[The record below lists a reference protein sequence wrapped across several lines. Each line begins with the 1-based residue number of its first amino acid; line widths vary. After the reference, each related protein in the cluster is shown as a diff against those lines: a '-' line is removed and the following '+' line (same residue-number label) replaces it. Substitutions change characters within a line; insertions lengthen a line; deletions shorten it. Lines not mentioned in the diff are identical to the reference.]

1 MTRRQT
7 PQDEPAQHVLADDLS
22 RRRFQRLLLR
32 WFAAHARALPWRPS
46 PGLYETWISEIML
59 QQTQVA
65 TVVPYYVR
73 FLQRF
78 PHVAALAA
86 ADEDEPLRY
95 WEGLGYYR
103 RARQLHAAARVV
115 VAKHGGQIPTSID
128 VLRTLPGIGRYTG
141 GAILSI
147 ALDQRHPILEA
158 NTVRVLSRLAAL
170 SADPAGSDGRRQLW
184 ALAELLVP
192 RRRCGDFNQ
201 ALMELG
207 STICTPRAPHCAT
220 CPVAAYCAAQA
231 RGLQDQIPRPKKKTT
246 YEPVYEAAVVIQH
259 ATRGVLLRRCG
270 DDERWAGMWDFPRFE
285 TVAGAESAARELPR
299 KVTELTGL
307 TIRATRQFAT
317 IKYGVT
323 RFRITLSCYRTSCR
337 SRGPV
342 RDDLRWVTLA
352 EITSYPLSV
361 TGRKIARLL
370 AEP

>member
-22 RRRFQRLLLR
+22 RRRFQRLLLQ

-128 VLRTLPGIGRYTG
+128 LLRTLPGIGRYTG

-170 SADPAGSDGRRQLW
+170 SADPAGSGGRRQLW

-246 YEPVYEAAVVIQH
+246 YEPVHEAAVVIQH

-270 DDERWAGMWDFPRFE
+270 NDERWAGMWDFPRFE
-285 TVAGAESAARELPR
+285 TVAGMSLPPANCPA
-299 KVTELTGL
+299 K
-307 TIRATRQFAT
+307 
-317 IKYGVT
+317 
-323 RFRITLSCYRTSCR
+323 
-337 SRGPV
+337 
-342 RDDLRWVTLA
+342 
-352 EITSYPLSV
+352 
-361 TGRKIARLL
+361 
-370 AEP
+370 

>member
-1 MTRRQT
+1 MTPRNT
-7 PQDEPAQHVLADDLS
+7 PQDEPAPDLLADERS
-22 RRRFQRLLLR
+22 KRNFRRLLLR
-32 WFAAHARALPWRPS
+32 WFATHARALPWRPS

-65 TVVPYYVR
+65 TVVPYYLR

-86 ADEDEPLRY
+86 ADEHELLRC

-103 RARQLHAAARVV
+103 RARQLHAAARVI
-115 VAKHGGQIPTSID
+115 VAEHGGRIPTSID
-128 VLRTLPGIGRYTG
+128 LLRALPGIGRYTA

-158 NTVRVLSRLAAL
+158 NTVRVLSRLSAL
-170 SADPAGSDGRRQLW
+170 AADPTCSESQRQLW

-192 RRRCGDFNQ
+192 HRRCGDFNQ

-207 STICTPRAPHCAT
+207 STICTPRAPDCPR
-220 CPVAAYCAAQA
+220 CPVSAFCTVRA
-231 RGLQDQIPRPKKKTT
+231 RGLQHCVPHPKKKTL
-246 YEPVYEAAVVIQH
+246 YEAVHEAAVVIQH
-259 ATRGVLLRRCG
+259 AKGGVLLRRCG
-270 DDERWAGMWDFPRFE
+270 ADERWAGLWDFPRFE
-285 TVAGAESAARELPR
+285 TVADDALAPSELHR
-299 KVTELTGL
+299 RVAELTGL
-307 TIRATRQFAT
+307 TIRSARRFAT

-337 SRGPV
+337 RRGLA

-361 TGRKIARLL
+361 TGRKISRLL
-370 AEP
+370 ADR